1 MDAMSLKRVRAAPAE
16 LGAQTALTLLAAVL
30 AQPQLLPAATAL
42 ASTLAS
48 TLGCERVSVG
58 LVDTGFCRIVAI
70 SHGGSPTGEAALL
83 GLLGAAMDEAVD
95 QKTTLRCPPLP
106 GSPPRIELA
115 HEALQRRQ
123 GGGLCAMPLVVQRKV
138 IGAVLFEFQDGQL
151 FDDHQTRQ
159 CEHLISLLA
168 PVLDLMRRNELP
180 WPQRLRE
187 GLAAWW
193 RAPGQARG
201 RWAWGLGVLALWAL
215 LLIPVPH
222 HIGGQARIEGATQR
236 TLVAPA
242 DGFIQRALVRPGD
255 RVAAGQLLVE
265 MADQVLLIDKRKWQS
280 ELAQHDNAHA
290 AALARAD
297 RTQLVINQAKADEA
311 RAQIALIE
319 QQLGR
324 ARIEA
329 PFAGIVIHGD
339 LSQSLGAPVQRGESL
354 LTLAPLN
361 QFRVIVEVDERDIAE
376 VRLEQ
381 AGELALSA
389 LPWDTLPITVTRI
402 TPMATAVEGGNVF
415 EVEAAIA
422 APPDALKP
430 GLRGVARIDSPAQPL
445 LWRWTH
451 RAVEWLALKAWAWWG
466 I

>member
-1 MDAMSLKRVRAAPAE
+1 MDAITPKRMRAAPAE
-16 LGAQTALTLLAAVL
+16 LGPQMVLTLLATLL
-30 AQPQLLPAATAL
+30 AQRQWLPAATAL

-48 TLGCERVSVG
+48 MLGCERVSVG
-58 LVDTGFCRIVAI
+58 RLDKGFCRVVAI
-70 SHGGSPTGEAALL
+70 SHGGSPSGDAELL
-83 GLLGAAMDEAVD
+83 SELGAAMDEAID
-95 QKTTLRCPPLP
+95 QQTTLRCPPLP
-106 GSPPRIELA
+106 GTPPRIELA
-115 HEALQRRQ
+115 HQALWRRQ
-123 GGGLCAMPLVVQRKV
+123 GGGLCSMPLVVQREIV
-138 IGAVLFEFQDGQL
+138 GALLFEFQDPQL
-151 FDDHQTRQ
+151 FDAQQTQQ

-180 WPQRLRE
+180 WPQRLRQ

-193 RAPGQARG
+193 RAPGQSRR
-201 RWAWGLGVLALWAL
+201 RWVWGACVLALLAL
-215 LLIPVPH
+215 LFIPVPD

-236 TLVAPA
+236 SLVAPA
-242 DGFIQRALVRPGD
+242 DGFIQQALVRPGD

-280 ELAQHDNAHA
+280 ELAQHDNAYA

-297 RTQLVINQAKADEA
+297 RAQLVINQAKADEA

-339 LSQSLGAPVQRGESL
+339 LSQSLGAPVQRGEAL
-354 LTLAPLN
+354 LTLAPVD
-361 QFRVIVEVDERDIAE
+361 QFRVIVEVDERDIAG
-376 VRLEQ
+376 VWPGQ
-381 AGELALSA
+381 TGELALSA
-389 LPWDTLPITVTRI
+389 LPWDVLAITVKRI

-415 EVEAAIA
+415 EVEAVMV
-422 APPDALKP
+422 APPDTLKP
-430 GLRGVARIDSPAQPL
+430 GLKGVARIGSPPQPL

>member
-1 MDAMSLKRVRAAPAE
+1 MDAMTPERLRAAPAE
-16 LGAQTALTLLAAVL
+16 LGPQMVLTLMAAVL
-30 AQPQLLPAATAL
+30 AQRQWLPAATAL

-48 TLGCERVSVG
+48 MLGCERVSVG
-58 LVDTGFCRIVAI
+58 RLDKGFCRVVAL
-70 SHGGSPTGEAALL
+70 SHGGSPSGDAEVLS
-83 GLLGAAMDEAVD
+83 LLGAAMDEALD
-95 QKTTLRCPPLP
+95 QQTTLRCPPLP
-106 GSPPRIELA
+106 GTPPRIELA
-115 HEALQRRQ
+115 HQVLQRRQ
-123 GGGLCAMPLVVQRKV
+123 GGGLCCIPMVVQRETV
-138 IGAVLFEFQDGQL
+138 GALLFEFRDLQL
-151 FDDHQTRQ
+151 FDAQQTQQ

-180 WPQRLRE
+180 WPQRLRQ

-193 RAPGQARG
+193 RAPGQERG
-201 RWAWGLGVLALWAL
+201 RWAWGAGVLALLAL
-215 LLIPVPH
+215 LLVPVPD

-242 DGFIQRALVRPGD
+242 DGFIQQALVRPGD
-255 RVAAGQLLVE
+255 RVEAGQLLVE
-265 MADQVLLIDKRKWQS
+265 MADQVLQIDKRKWQS
-280 ELAQHDNAHA
+280 ELAQHENAYA
-290 AALARAD
+290 SAFARAD
-297 RTQLVINQAKADEA
+297 RAQLVINQAKADEA

-339 LSQSLGAPVQRGESL
+339 LSQSLGAPVQRGEPL
-354 LTLAPLN
+354 LTLAPVD
-361 QFRVIVEVDERDIAE
+361 QFRVIVEVDERDIAG
-376 VRLEQ
+376 VLPGQ
-381 AGELALSA
+381 TGELALSA
-389 LPWDTLPITVTRI
+389 LPWDALAITVRRI

-422 APPDALKP
+422 APPDTLKP
-430 GLRGVARIDSPAQPL
+430 GLQGVARIGSAAQPL